1 MAPAPM
7 KTMLQKQPRNEATET
22 WIKRKAMVIQEM
34 PGTSPGTV
42 NYILR
47 SNSLRSTERK
57 LFSSYILQFT
67 MICKVDED
75 MVGCSHNPNCFYLE
89 SVIQYKHTKHY

>member
-1 MAPAPM
+1 MNTVEENLNNKHKIVSFSF
-7 KTMLQKQPRNEATET
+7 KTIRPKGKLNRTHVLPHHK
-22 WIKRKAMVIQEM
+22 
-34 PGTSPGTV
+34 
-42 NYILR
+42 YHLR

-75 MVGCSHNPNCFYLE
+75 MVGCSHNPNCFYLL

>member
-1 MAPAPM
+1 MFKIHV
-7 KTMLQKQPRNEATET
+7 KTAKYLGATLPKFGMYVFRIHSVLGKYT
-22 WIKRKAMVIQEM
+22 
-34 PGTSPGTV
+34 
-42 NYILR
+42 LR

-57 LFSSYILQFT
+57 LFSSYVLQFT

-75 MVGCSHNPNCFYLE
+75 MVGCSHNPNCFYLL